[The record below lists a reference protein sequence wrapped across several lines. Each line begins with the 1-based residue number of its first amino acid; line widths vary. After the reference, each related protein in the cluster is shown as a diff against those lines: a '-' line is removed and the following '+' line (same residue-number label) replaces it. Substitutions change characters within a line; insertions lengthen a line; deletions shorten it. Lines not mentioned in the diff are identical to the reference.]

1 MLIKGQFTNRAGQ
14 TVTVRIVTQSDTTA
28 AVTIG
33 DGASGLWFP
42 ADGALV
48 TESGLNDTFDVVI
61 PSTATLRLEAAQYVA
76 DFYQQACRDA
86 IVTVTIGE
94 DVAFVGC
101 VDPRQFSQ
109 DFSGGQLSND
119 IELNLID
126 GLAALQYAN
135 YAHVGEP
142 GVIFRNVRAAASV
155 RSFLGIITTIIRQ
168 TPGGASARLWYD
180 GSKSL
185 AADTARRYSV
195 FSELGVA
202 ESVFIGEDE
211 DDTSSL
217 QDTLSDLLKFLNL
230 HIVQRGHD
238 FFIFSWDSFR
248 ADSIRWQ
255 RIDGTAGT
263 LTTPNVPVAISDANI
278 DGTQVDIDMGET
290 FNRLVL
296 HVSPDDMESVVTS
309 PLDDDTISPMF
320 RNRQKYATSLWAYG
334 DGKTSRNAFLNLL
347 QGKPTDYDGAHT
359 DDYYLWVKK
368 AYGWKL
374 GTGDGKGGCT
384 DWTTTRLNGGRTQHR
399 IPGYLRSQ
407 IACALMAFGKLER
420 KAEASDNSLTSSI
433 DMTDYLVVSVN
444 GNGKTAEDTMHPTPA
459 EIKAAAPVAVWD
471 GNEAG
476 GVYSPSDDETKN
488 YIVISGSIILNP
500 ILIQSV
506 NFLNRGS
513 TDDGTTIT
521 GDPAYTE
528 NIVAGRKDGKDTRR
542 LAFRWWKADSPMTA
556 PEPEDGKA
564 RYGAT
569 AALHPLDSRDKKFLQ
584 VGIIPYPTPANGW
597 EGFYPWTDDDQQC
610 FPFSFSAVGDKTDKV
625 SKIGALECMLR
636 IGDKVAVENK
646 EFGDDNT
653 RTVTVDGVET
663 VVRYG
668 SLENIS
674 WQTFKTLEECQ
685 KNHPG
690 DNDAALDEYYRQTI
704 TIGFDPKI
712 GDNLVGTKFNI
723 QNNIDYTLGLDVE
736 GMAIP
741 VRHSDHLRGKVHFEI
756 LGPVFN
762 CQTDVITRRHPTFFR
777 HTQWTTQTVPLL
789 SVVSSIM
796 LPDLKIEIYSDNG
809 LAGADTDS
817 SHRFLSD
824 TDERF
829 TNKKDDL
836 EFRIHSAL
844 TTAECEELGCANAV
858 APTAALD
865 LTTGDAVL
873 AIYDWLKAPDPTED
887 QPKPAPP
894 VRVKAEQDYLDSYYT
909 EYHVPRIE
917 LSFGLRGIAAHPW
930 ARFTHPAL
938 SGRTFFAE
946 SVEYDFQNAST
957 SFKAKEE

>member
-1 MLIKGQFTNRAGQ
+1 MLIQGQFTNRAGQ
-14 TVTVRIVTQSDTTA
+14 TVTVRIVTKVDTTTD
-28 AVTIG
+28 VTIG
-33 DGASGLWFP
+33 DGVSGLWFP
-42 ADGALV
+42 ATDALV
-48 TESGLNDTFDVVI
+48 TESGLNDTFDVVLS
-61 PSTATLRLEAAQYVA
+61 STATLRLESTQYVA

-86 IVTVTIGE
+86 IVTVSVGS

-142 GVIFRNVRAAASV
+142 GVIFRNVRASATV
-155 RSFLGIITTIIRQ
+155 RSALDIITTTISQ
-168 TPGGASARLWYD
+168 TPDGSAARLWYD

-185 AADTARRYSV
+185 TDDSARRYSV

-202 ESVFIGEDE
+202 ESVFIGDEE
-211 DDTSSL
+211 DDTSNL

-238 FFIFSWDSFR
+238 FFIFSWESFR
-248 ADSIRWQ
+248 ADTIEWH
-255 RIDGTAGT
+255 RIDGTTAT
-263 LTTPNVPVAISDANI
+263 RTVQNAPTAISADNI

-290 FNRLVL
+290 YNRLVL
-296 HVSPDDMESVVTS
+296 HVTPDDMASVVTS

-334 DGKTSRNAFLNLL
+334 DGKTSRKAFANLL
-347 QGKPTDYDGAHT
+347 AGQPTGYDGAHT

-368 AYGWKL
+368 AYGWQL
-374 GTGDGKGGCT
+374 GRGDGNGGCV
-384 DWTTTRLNGGRTQHR
+384 DWTSTRLNGGRTQQR

-407 IACALMAFGKLER
+407 IACALMAFGKLE
-420 KAEASDNSLTSSI
+420 KKSEASDNSVTSSI
-433 DMTDYLVVSVN
+433 EMNDYLVVSVN
-444 GNGKTAEDTMHPTPA
+444 GNGKIAEDTMHPTPD

-476 GVYSPSDDETKN
+476 GVFSPSDDDTKN

-506 NFLNRGS
+506 NFLNKEEGDDY
-513 TDDGTTIT
+513 TD
-521 GDPAYTE
+521 

-542 LAFRWWKADSPMTA
+542 LAFRWWKADTPMTA
-556 PEPEDGKA
+556 PVPEDGKA
-564 RYGAT
+564 KYGAA
-569 AALHPLDSRDKKFLQ
+569 AALHPLDARDKKFLQ
-584 VGIIPYPTPANGW
+584 VGIIPYPAPANGW

-610 FPFSFSAVGDKTDKV
+610 FPFSFSVVGDKADRV

-653 RTVTVDGVET
+653 RTITVDGKET
-663 VVRYG
+663 TVRYG
-668 SLENIS
+668 SLDNIS
-674 WQTFKTLEECQ
+674 WQTFKSLEDCQ
-685 KNHPG
+685 KAHPG
-690 DNDAALDEYYRQTI
+690 DADAALDEYYQQTI

-777 HTQWTTQTVPLL
+777 STKWTTQTVPLL

-796 LPDLKIEIYSDNG
+796 LPKFKIEIYSDNG

-817 SHRFLSD
+817 DHRFMSD

-829 TNKKDDL
+829 TNKKDDI

-858 APTAALD
+858 APTAAVD

-873 AIYDWLKAPDPTED
+873 AIYDWLKSPDPTD
-887 QPKPAPP
+887 DAPNPAPP
-894 VRVKAEQDYLDSYYT
+894 VKVKAEQDYLDSYYN

-917 LSFGLRGIAAHPW
+917 LSFSLQGLAANPW

-938 SGRTFFAE
+938 DGRKFFAE